1 MATNPIIETKF
12 DNGLTVLTREIH
24 HSPVATFWVWYR
36 VGSRNEGPGITG
48 ISHWVEHMLF
58 KGTPTLGKGQI
69 FREISKNGGTLNGF
83 TWIDFTAYFETLPSD
98 RLDLAIGIESDR
110 MVNSIFDPEEF
121 ESERTVIISEREGS
135 ENHPTFHLDEEVNAA
150 AFKVHPY
157 GNGVIGWKCDLQSMT
172 RDELYNHYKTYYAP
186 NNAIVVAAGD
196 FDTNQLLGRIEES
209 FGSIPA
215 GPPIRPVR
223 SVEPPPHG
231 ERRVEV
237 RRPGANPYLEV
248 AYHAPAASNPDL
260 YPMIVLDAILSGAKP
275 MGLFG
280 GRDTAMGRSARLYR
294 RLVDSEL
301 ASGASSGFGLTLDPY
316 LFSISAVLRAGV
328 DLQTVEDAV
337 DEEIDEVLQD
347 GVSEPEVAI
356 AKKQV
361 RAQLAYASEGVTN
374 QGYWLGSLE
383 TVDSHKTFDS
393 LLDRVEEVQAED
405 VHRVAQSYLT
415 RDKRTV
421 GWFIPTIEGSGAA
434 SAATPA
440 SARHSH
446 FRPRFFSDGIKAQA
460 AALPNV
466 KRRALDNGMTVLS
479 SENAVNPVAI
489 LRIAIPAGSIYEP
502 ADKMGLAYFHGRMLQ
517 RGTTRHTFQ
526 ELNKITDSIGASL
539 RASAGERGLVVSIK
553 CLREDLDLLAEL
565 AADLLRRPT
574 FPDSEIEKVRG
585 EVLTSLRELK
595 NDTRS
600 VASREF
606 YPAIY
611 GEGHPYS
618 RWQIGTEETVK
629 SFTRSDLL
637 DFHQSLVGPAGG
649 TVIAAGDISLDRLS
663 RLLDSMFAGWESSRP
678 APDKWDIPP
687 ACPPSDPV
695 RRHLI
700 VDGKTQTDII
710 VGLPVL
716 SRRDPDFYALNMAD
730 LILGGLG
737 LMGRLGANVRD
748 EQGLAYY
755 VYSSLGVSH
764 GPGAWTVRAGV
775 NPANVGRAI
784 ESIRNEIAVLTS
796 ERVEQAELADGKS
809 YVTGALPLSTETNN
823 GVAAILSRIQS
834 YDLGL
839 DYLDRFPD
847 IVNSLTDD
855 EVLEAARRHLVP
867 DNMVVVT
874 AGPPEVSPER

>member
-1 MATNPIIETKF
+1 MATNPIIETRL

-58 KGTPTLGKGQI
+58 KGTPKLGKGDI
-69 FREISKNGGTLNGF
+69 FRQISKNGGTLNGF
-83 TWIDFTAYFETLPSD
+83 TWLDFTAYFETLPSD

-110 MVNSIFDPEEF
+110 MVNSTFDPEEF

-157 GNGVIGWKCDLQSMT
+157 GNGVIGWKCDLQAMT
-172 RDELYNHYKTYYAP
+172 RDELYNHYKTFYAP

-196 FDTNQLLGRIEES
+196 FDTERLLERIEES

-223 SVEPPPHG
+223 SVEPAPFG

-237 RRPGANPYLEV
+237 RRPGANPYIEI
-248 AYHAPAASNPDL
+248 AYHAPSASNPDL

-280 GRDTAMGRSARLYR
+280 GRGTAMGRSARLYR
-294 RLVDSEL
+294 RLVDAEL
-301 ASGASSGFGLTLDPY
+301 ASGASSGFALTLDPY
-316 LFSISAVLRAGV
+316 LFSISAVLRPGV
-328 DLQTVEDAV
+328 DLQKVETAV
-337 DEEIDEVLQD
+337 DEEIDQLLQD
-347 GVSEPEVAI
+347 GVAESEVAI

-383 TVDSHKTFDS
+383 TVDSYKTFDS

-405 VHRVAQSYLT
+405 VHRVAQSFLT
-415 RDKRTV
+415 KDKRTV
-421 GWFIPTIEGSGAA
+421 GWFIPTAEGSGGA
-434 SAATPA
+434 AATPA
-440 SARHSH
+440 AVRPSR
-446 FRPRFFSDGIKAQA
+446 FRPRFFSDGVKSQT

-466 KRRALDNGMTVLS
+466 KRRVLDNGMTVLS
-479 SENAVNPVAI
+479 SENRVNPVAI
-489 LRIAIPAGSIYEP
+489 LRISMPAGTIYEP

-517 RGTTRHTFQ
+517 RGTSQHSFQ
-526 ELNKITDSIGASL
+526 DLNKLTDSIGASL
-539 RASAGERGLVVSIK
+539 GASAGERSLAISIK
-553 CLREDLDLLAEL
+553 CLREDLDLLGDL
-565 AADLLRRPT
+565 AADLIRRPT
-574 FPDSEIEKVRG
+574 FPESEIEKVRG
-585 EVLTSLRELK
+585 EVLTALRELQ
-595 NDTRS
+595 NNTRS
-600 VASREF
+600 VAGREF
-606 YPAIY
+606 YRTIY
-611 GEGHPYS
+611 GDEHPYS
-618 RWQIGTEETVK
+618 RWRMGTEQTVN
-629 SFTRSDLL
+629 SFTQSDLME
-637 DFHQSLVGPAGG
+637 FHQSLVGPPGA
-649 TVIAAGDISLDRLS
+649 TVIATGDVGLDRLS
-663 RLLDSMFAGWESSRP
+663 SLLDSMFAGWESSRP
-678 APDKWDIPP
+678 APDKWDVPQACRP
-687 ACPPSDPV
+687 AEPI
-695 RRHLI
+695 RRHLT
-700 VDGKTQTDII
+700 VEGKTQTDII
-710 VGLPVL
+710 VGLPVI

-730 LILGGLG
+730 LVLGGLG

-775 NPANVGRAI
+775 NPANVDRAI
-784 ESIRNEIAVLTS
+784 DSIRHEIDVLTT
-796 ERVEQAELADGKS
+796 EKVAPDELADGKS
-809 YVTGALPLSTETNN
+809 YLTGVLPLSTETND
-823 GVAAILSRIQS
+823 GVAAILNRVES

-847 IVNSLTDD
+847 IVNALTDD
-855 EVLEAARRHLVP
+855 EVLEAAQRHLLP
-867 DNMVVVT
+867 DNMIIVT
-874 AGPPEVSPER
+874 AGPPEVSPEQ